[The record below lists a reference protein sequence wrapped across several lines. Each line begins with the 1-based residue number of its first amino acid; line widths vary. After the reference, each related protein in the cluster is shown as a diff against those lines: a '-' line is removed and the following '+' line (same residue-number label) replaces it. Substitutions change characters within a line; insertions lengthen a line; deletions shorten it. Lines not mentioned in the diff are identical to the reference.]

1 MAHEYVGATLGRLL
15 GVGGL
20 TRGLVPD
27 ADFHDV
33 GDHDSLVTES
43 WVFGGHEKVR
53 WYLTS
58 SATPL
63 ATVPYFTAGTAAQ
76 NWEDSSQAAKGALA
90 TTPAGTSTLVTAAET
105 STSNTHDVAL
115 GQWVSGPATR
125 DGEIS
130 GGVVGDLVLM
140 HARAESDLAADL
152 QTRYMVYV
160 VDSTGAVVRP
170 GFLSRIGNVEPGTA
184 LTGHQITGTTNTA
197 QPIFVQ
203 PGDRLVVE
211 VGYRATNTAATA
223 YSGSMRYG
231 GTGTPLADG
240 DTGVTAERPPWIE
253 LTGPYLAGLFTDP
266 APAGGAVDLAGVSA
280 AAAGQGATLGR
291 ARDVAGASTA
301 ASQMAA
307 TTARARPLDA
317 AAAAVGEASGTPSRT
332 RDLAAGSSA
341 AAAQAAVV
349 DRARPLDAAAGGVTH
364 AGADLTVDGGVTDLA
379 GTSAATAGQAGAVG
393 VDRPVAATSGSAAA
407 QAGALGRSR
416 PLDAAAAAAAQQTGS
431 VGRD

>member
-15 GVGGL
+15 GPGGL
-20 TRGLVPD
+20 ARGLVPD

-33 GDHDSLVTES
+33 GDADALVTES

-53 WYLTS
+53 WYLTG

-63 ATVPYFTAGTAAQ
+63 ATVPYFAAGTAAQ
-76 NWEDSSQAAKGALA
+76 NWEDSSQAAKGALS
-90 TTPAGTSTLVTAAET
+90 TVPAGTSTLVTASET
-105 STSNTHDVAL
+105 STSSTHDVAL

-125 DGEIS
+125 AGEIS

-184 LTGHQITGTTNTA
+184 LTGHQITGTTNSA
-197 QPIFVQ
+197 QPILVQ
-203 PGDRLVVE
+203 SGDRLVIE
-211 VGYRATNTAATA
+211 VGYRATNAVATA

-231 GTGTPLADG
+231 GTGTALADG
-240 DTGVTAERPPWIE
+240 DTGVAVDRPPWIE
-253 LTGPYLAGLFTDP
+253 LTGPYLDGLFTDP
-266 APAGGAVDLAGVSA
+266 ASGGVVDLAGVSA
-280 AAAGQGATLGR
+280 AAAGQAATLGR
-291 ARDVAGASTA
+291 VRDVAAASTA
-301 ASQMAA
+301 AAQMAA
-307 TTARARPLDA
+307 TTARSRPLDA
-317 AAAAVGEASGTPSRT
+317 ATAAVGEASGTPSRT

-349 DRARPLDAAAGGVTH
+349 DRARPLDAASAGVAQT
-364 AGADLTVDGGVTDLA
+364 GADLTVDGGVPALA

-393 VDRPVAATSGSAAA
+393 VDRPVAATSGS
-407 QAGALGRSR
+407 
-416 PLDAAAAAAAQQTGS
+416 
-431 VGRD
+431 